1 MDGNNMN
8 MDNMN
13 NVEPQ
18 VAEYTYAAEGTYEAP
33 VEAAQGSNAL
43 AIVALICGILSIVC
57 CLCSGLGAIP
67 GIVAIICG
75 ILGIKKCPKAGMAK
89 AGLICGIVGVVLGII
104 TLVVAL
110 VTGGGVAA
118 FATEI
123 YDEIMYG
130 YY

>member
-57 CLCSGLGAIP
+57 CVCVGFNAIP

-75 ILGIKKCPKAGMAK
+75 ILGMKKCPKAGMAK
-89 AGLICGIVGVVLGII
+89 AGMICGIVGVVLGII
-104 TLVVAL
+104 LLIGSL
-110 VTGGGVAA
+110 VTGGGLMAGL
-118 FATEI
+118 ELLM
-123 YDEIMYG
+123 EEMG
-130 YY
+130 YYY

>member
-104 TLVVAL
+104 TLIVAL
-110 VTGGGVAA
+110 ATGGGIMAWI
-118 FATEI
+118 TEMAN
-123 YDEIMYG
+123 DS
-130 YY
+130 YYYY

>member
-57 CLCSGLGAIP
+57 CMCSGLGAIP
-67 GIVAIICG
+67 GIAGIICG
-75 ILGIKKCPKAGMAK
+75 ILGIKKCPKTGMAK
-89 AGLICGIVGVVLGII
+89 AGLICAIVGTVIAII
-104 TLVVAL
+104 ILIVGLV
-110 VTGGGVAA
+110 GGGL
-118 FATEI
+118 FTNELLN
-123 YDEIMYG
+123 ELQ
-130 YY
+130 YYM

>member
-1 MDGNNMN
+1 M
-8 MDNMN
+8 
-13 NVEPQ
+13 
-18 VAEYTYAAEGTYEAP
+18 
-33 VEAAQGSNAL
+33 
-43 AIVALICGILSIVC
+43 
-57 CLCSGLGAIP
+57 GAIP

-75 ILGIKKCPKAGMAK
+75 VLGIKKCPKAGMAK
-89 AGLICGIVGVVLGII
+89 AGLICGIVGVVLGLI